1 MNYLDL
7 YHRWLYFDGLDSVL
21 KEELQQI
28 QKHDQEIQERFS
40 QSLSFGTAG
49 IRGIIGAGTNRMN
62 IYTVRKLAQGLG
74 EWLHHEHLAEKGVA
88 IGYDTRHGSVEFSRE
103 VAKVLLHL
111 GVRVYLFEH
120 ICPSPELSFAVR
132 YYDAAAGI
140 MVTASHNP
148 PNYNG
153 IKVYGADGAQI
164 SPLITS
170 KILDNISRI
179 SDEFM
184 IPVGD
189 LSKAEK
195 DGTLVWLGSEVDQA
209 YYENVASLAFQ
220 DKEQNKHFRIVY
232 SPLHGTG
239 RPPIESVLRQ
249 KGFEN
254 VFVVPEQADP
264 DPNFST
270 VKSPN
275 PEDPAS
281 FELAIT
287 YANQQQADLVLV
299 TDPDADRIGIAI
311 RDENGQF
318 AHLTGN
324 QIGAL
329 LLFYLL
335 SQRVERGALPSDGAL
350 VKSIVSSDLG
360 GSIATHFGVTTQNT
374 LTGFRYIGELIQKW
388 KQTGEHTFLFGYE
401 ESYGYLIG
409 DFCRDKDAAQ
419 ACLLLAELGAYYQK
433 QGMPIYQVL
442 DMIYKKFG
450 YFQETQISVTL
461 EGLEGG
467 KQLKEIMVRTRS
479 NPPSHVAGIAVC
491 SIQDYLQGVE
501 GFPKADV
508 LKYLLGDGSWFAI
521 RPSGTEPKMKCYVG
535 VKGSSSAEVEEKR
548 IAIKEY
554 LTGWLGF

>member
-360 GSIATHFGVTTQNT
+360 ESIATHFGVTTQNT

>member
-7 YHRWLYFDGLDSVL
+7 YHHWLHFDGLDSVL
-21 KEELQQI
+21 KEELRQI
-28 QKHDQEIQERFS
+28 QKHDVEIQERFS

-74 EWLHHEHLAEKGVA
+74 EWLHHENLADQGVA

-103 VAKVLLHL
+103 VAKVLLHH
-111 GVRVYLFEH
+111 GVKVYLFGQ

-132 YYDAAAGI
+132 YYEAAAGI

-170 KILDNISRI
+170 EILDNISQI
-179 SDEFM
+179 SDAFM
-184 IPVGD
+184 IPVAD
-189 LSKAEK
+189 LTEAEK

-220 DKEQNKHFRIVY
+220 DNEQNKHFRIVY

-239 RPPIESVLRQ
+239 RPPIESVLSL

-275 PEDPAS
+275 PEDPTS
-281 FELAIT
+281 FELAIA

-311 RDENGQF
+311 RDENNRF
-318 AHLTGN
+318 SHLTGN

-335 SQRVERGALPSDGAL
+335 SQRVDRGELPSNGAL

-360 GSIATHFGVTTQNT
+360 ESIASYFGIMTQNT
-374 LTGFRYIGELIQKW
+374 LTGFRYIGEFIQKW
-388 KQTGEHTFLFGYE
+388 KQTGEYTFLFGYE

-409 DFCRDKDAAQ
+409 DFCRDKDATQ

-442 DMIYKKFG
+442 DLIYKKFG

-461 EGLEGG
+461 EGLEGS

-479 NPPSHVAGIAVC
+479 NPPSHVANIKVC
-491 SIQDYLQGVE
+491 SIQDYLQGIE

-508 LKYLLGDGSWFAI
+508 LKYLLEDGSWFAI

-535 VKGSSSAEVEEKR
+535 VKGSSSSEAEEKR

-554 LTGWLGF
+554 LAGWLGF

>member
-7 YHRWLYFDGLDSVL
+7 YHHWLSFGGLNSVL
-21 KEELQQI
+21 KEELEQI
-28 QKHDQEIQERFS
+28 QEHELEIQERFS

-74 EWLHHEHLAEKGVA
+74 EWLHHENLSEKGVA
-88 IGYDTRHGSVEFSRE
+88 IGYDTRHCSVEFAGE
-103 VAKVLLHL
+103 VAKVLLHH
-111 GVRVYLFEH
+111 GVKVYLFEQ

-132 YYDAAAGI
+132 YYEAAAGI

-184 IPVGD
+184 IPVAD
-189 LSKAEK
+189 LSEAEK
-195 DGTLVWLGSEVDQA
+195 DGALVWLGSEIDQA

-220 DKEQNKHFRIVY
+220 DKEQNKQFRIVY

-239 RPPIESVLRQ
+239 RLPIESVLSQ
-249 KGFEN
+249 KGFEH

-281 FELAIT
+281 FELAIA
-287 YANQQQADLVLV
+287 YANEQKADLVLV

-311 RDENGQF
+311 RDENDQF
-318 AHLTGN
+318 VHLTGN

-335 SQRVERGALPSDGAL
+335 SQRLERGELPANGAL

-360 GSIATHFGVTTQNT
+360 ESIASHFGVTTQNT
-374 LTGFRYIGELIQKW
+374 LTGFRYIGEFIQKW
-388 KQTGEHTFLFGYE
+388 KQTGEHAFLFGYE

-409 DFCRDKDAAQ
+409 DFCRDKDATQ

-433 QGMPIYQVL
+433 QGMQIYQVL
-442 DMIYKKFG
+442 DTIYKKFG
-450 YFQETQISVTL
+450 YFQETQISITL
-461 EGLEGG
+461 EGLEGS
-467 KQLKEIMVRTRS
+467 KQLKEIMIRTRR
-479 NPPSHVAGIAVC
+479 NPPSQVAGIAVR

-508 LKYLLGDGSWFAI
+508 LKFLLEDGSWFAI

-535 VKGSSSAEVEEKR
+535 VRGSSSTEAEEKKR
-548 IAIKEY
+548 ALKED
-554 LTGWLGF
+554 LASWLEF

>member
-7 YHRWLYFDGLDSVL
+7 YHHWLRFDGLDSIL

-28 QKHDQEIQERFS
+28 QEHELEIQERFS

-62 IYTVRKLAQGLG
+62 VYTVRKLAHGLG
-74 EWLHHEHLAEKGVA
+74 EWLHHENLAEKGVA
-88 IGYDTRHGSVEFSRE
+88 IGYDTRHCSVEFAGE
-103 VAKVLLHL
+103 VAKVLLHH
-111 GVRVYLFEH
+111 GVKVYLFKQ

-132 YYDAAAGI
+132 YHEAAAGI

-164 SPLITS
+164 SPHITNQ
-170 KILDNISRI
+170 ILENISRI

-184 IPVGD
+184 IPVAD
-189 LSKAEK
+189 LSEAEAS
-195 DGTLVWLGSEVDQA
+195 GSLVWLGSEIDQT
-209 YYENVASLAFQ
+209 YYKNIASLAFQ
-220 DKEQNKHFRIVY
+220 TNDQNKYFRIVY

-239 RPPIESVLRQ
+239 RLPIESVLSQR
-249 KGFEN
+249 GFEH

-281 FELAIT
+281 FQLAIA
-287 YANQQQADLVLV
+287 YANEQQADLVLV

-311 RDENGQF
+311 RDENNQF
-318 AHLTGN
+318 VHLTGN

-329 LLFYLL
+329 LLYYLL
-335 SQRVERGALPSDGAL
+335 SQRLERGELPSNGAM

-360 GSIATHFGVTTQNT
+360 ESIASHFGVKTQNT
-374 LTGFRYIGELIQKW
+374 LTGFRYIGEFIQKW
-388 KQTGEHTFLFGYE
+388 KQTGEYKFLFGYE

-409 DFCRDKDAAQ
+409 DFCRDKDATQ

-433 QGMPIYQVL
+433 QGMPIHQVL
-442 DMIYKKFG
+442 DTIYKEFG

-461 EGLEGG
+461 EGLEGS
-467 KQLKEIMVRTRS
+467 KQLKEIMIRTRS

-508 LKYLLGDGSWFAI
+508 LKYLLEDGSWFAI

-535 VKGSSSAEVEEKR
+535 VKGSSSTKAEEKK

-554 LTGWLGF
+554 LADWLGF